1 MKEPDPGN
9 AGIGL
14 FHKWREN
21 AWYRPSQRAYV
32 NPMCKALLAALL
44 IPLAAC
50 AGPQSLPEPPPISA
64 NLPSNLPVDNLL
76 RQQARLYVEAL
87 EQASVSSL
95 NRDQVTYLQELMEAG
110 CPEAL
115 FAFVRFIKSE
125 GFDYGDQP
133 RYMEALAAVG
143 LDDPW
148 FAPRFADFSRW
159 ARRDP
164 KARRITGLHE
174 LQGDV
179 ADRYG
184 AALLRLANSSSD
196 PHSAA
201 ALRARFGI
209 LTITGHLSEPSQRDR
224 VAQASQQLEQALTC
238 SALAPDVR
246 RDAQRLLRAANNART
261 GVLPTPVELL
271 RQTAE
276 KVTFPLTSD
285 RPQLIILWGFT

>member
-1 MKEPDPGN
+1 M
-9 AGIGL
+9 
-14 FHKWREN
+14 
-21 AWYRPSQRAYV
+21 S
-32 NPMCKALLAALL
+32 KALLAALL

-50 AGPQSLPEPPPISA
+50 AGPQSLPEPPPIFATLSA
-64 NLPSNLPVDNLL
+64 NLPVDSSL
-76 RQQARLYVEAL
+76 RQQARRYVEAL

-95 NRDQVTYLQELMEAG
+95 NFDQVAHLQELIEAG

-115 FAFVRFIKSE
+115 FAFVRFIKSV
-125 GFDYGDQP
+125 GFDYGDQA
-133 RYMEALAAVG
+133 RYLEALATVG

-159 ARRDP
+159 ALGGP
-164 KARRITGLHE
+164 EARHISGLHE
-174 LQGDV
+174 RQGDV

-184 AALLRLANSSSD
+184 EALLRLANSSSD
-196 PHSAA
+196 RHCAA

-224 VAQASQQLEQALTC
+224 VTQASQQLEQALTH
-238 SALAPDVR
+238 SGLAPNVR
-246 RDAQRLLRAANNART
+246 RDAKRLLRAANNVRT
-261 GVLPTPVELL
+261 GLLPTPVDLL
-271 RQTAE
+271 RQTSE